1 MTASRGTPEDPRL
14 KGLPASSFDTVRML
28 TRAPFTP
35 QAVRWKVQAQWSTG
49 GLIVAVVIMVVAA
62 VKGQAIKDERK
73 RARKRREMQDYL
85 IEREYKRERRRQ
97 SAPWN

>member
-1 MTASRGTPEDPRL
+1 MLFIYDAIVAVSLLSAIASGTAHHW
-14 KGLPASSFDTVRML
+14 TV
-28 TRAPFTP
+28 
-35 QAVRWKVQAQWSTG
+35 V
-49 GLIVAVVIMVVAA
+49 IVAVVIMVVAA